1 MIENEN
7 TNNVTGRPWA
17 GYIVTGLVA
26 AFLLMD
32 GVVKFI
38 QPAGIEENV
47 LPLGYTMEQ
56 MIPVGVILLV
66 CLATY
71 LIPQTAVL
79 GAILLTGYLGGAVAT
94 HFRIGSPLFTHM
106 LFPVYIGIL
115 VWLGLFL
122 REPRLRS
129 IVPFRR

>member
-1 MIENEN
+1 MTDIEDFS
-7 TNNVTGRPWA
+7 TKTGRPWA
-17 GYIVTGLVA
+17 GYIVTGLVT

-32 GVVKFI
+32 AVVKFI

-56 MIPVGVILLV
+56 MIPVGIILLI
-66 CLATY
+66 CLVIY
-71 LIPQTAVL
+71 LIPQTSIL

-94 HFRIGSPLFTHM
+94 HFRVGSPLFSHT
-106 LFPVYIGIL
+106 LFPVYIGVL
-115 VWLGLFL
+115 VWLGIFL

-129 IVPFRR
+129 IIPFRR